1 MKKPIGYVV
10 AVGILLL
17 FFSANAWATSRVDVP
32 DGGSSALLLGLA
44 AVGLGVA
51 RRFLHL
57 NMGNR

>member
-17 FFSANAWATSRVDVP
+17 FFSANAWAGPAAVP